1 MQQKTSW
8 KGSENRDEPGPFGP
22 NMARPGTLSN
32 AMWPLDLAYVEIHIA
47 NSSWTHI
54 YLRHRP
60 DQRPDLPEKKG
71 WVMASGRGGDGGD
84 EAC

>member
-32 AMWPLDLAYVEIHIA
+32 AMWPWIWPMLRYIYEIH
-47 NSSWTHI
+47 HGRI
-54 YLRHRP
+54 YIS
-60 DQRPDLPEKKG
+60 DIGQI
-71 WVMASGRGGDGGD
+71 RGQISQKRKDG
-84 EAC
+84 